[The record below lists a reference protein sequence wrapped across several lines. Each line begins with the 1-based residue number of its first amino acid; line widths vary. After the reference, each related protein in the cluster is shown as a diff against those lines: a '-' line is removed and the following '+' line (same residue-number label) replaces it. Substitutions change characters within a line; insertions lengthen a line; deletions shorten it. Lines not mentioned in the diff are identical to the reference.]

1 MEGVWCVGEYMRFLH
16 LADLHIGK
24 RVNGF
29 SMLEDQMYILNEIL
43 KLVEEYQTDAVLIAG
58 DVYDKA
64 LPSAQAVQ
72 VLDQFISKLVELG
85 QQVFI
90 SCGNHDSAERLAFG
104 GDVLKRAGV
113 YVTPVFSKIPEPI
126 VLRDKWGEIGFYMLP
141 FLRPSMVRTVLEREN
156 VKTGHKE
163 EEYQDGAELQERAEQ
178 QGRADNQENAE
189 HQEIA
194 SYQDAL
200 SAVMSRM
207 EPPKERRN
215 VLLAHQFLTG
225 ALQDDS
231 EEFMVGGVENVDY
244 ELFTG
249 FDYVALGHIHRA
261 QKVGKDYIRYSG
273 TPLKYSFSEASHK
286 KSATLVEIEEKGK
299 ISIQELPLKPLR
311 ELRKLKGSYDELVS
325 RENYVGTNTEDYL
338 HITLTDEEEILDVM
352 NKLRFIYPNMMK
364 LEYDNTRT
372 RTRQLI
378 IPREKAVQ
386 KNPMD
391 LFETFYE
398 QQNNQKMTD
407 AQRDFAQSILK
418 QIQGGDV

>member
-1 MEGVWCVGEYMRFLH
+1 MEGMWCVGEYMRFLH

-126 VLRDKWGEIGFYMLP
+126 VIQDKWGEIGFYMLP
-141 FLRPSMVRTVLEREN
+141 FLRPSMVRTLFS
-156 VKTGHKE
+156 
-163 EEYQDGAELQERAEQ
+163 
-178 QGRADNQENAE
+178 ADD
-189 HQEIA
+189 QEIA

-207 EPPKERRN
+207 KPPKERRN

-244 ELFTG
+244 ELFTD

-273 TPLKYSFSEASHK
+273 TPLKYSFSEAGHK

>member
-104 GDVLKRAGV
+104 GDVMKKAGV
-113 YVTPVFSKIPEPI
+113 YLTPVFSKIPEPI
-126 VLRDKWGEIGFYMLP
+126 VLQDRWGEIGFYMLP
-141 FLRPSMVRTVLEREN
+141 FLRPSMARTLFS
-156 VKTGHKE
+156 
-163 EEYQDGAELQERAEQ
+163 
-178 QGRADNQENAE
+178 ADD
-189 HQEIA
+189 QEIA

-207 EPPKERRN
+207 KPPKERRN

-244 ELFTG
+244 ELFTD

>member
-104 GDVLKRAGV
+104 GDVMKKAGV
-113 YVTPVFSKIPEPI
+113 YVAPVFSKIPEPI
-126 VLRDKWGEIGFYMLP
+126 VIQDKWGEIGFYMLP
-141 FLRPSMVRTVLEREN
+141 FLRPSMVRTLFS
-156 VKTGHKE
+156 
-163 EEYQDGAELQERAEQ
+163 
-178 QGRADNQENAE
+178 ADD
-189 HQEIA
+189 QEIA

-273 TPLKYSFSEASHK
+273 TPLKYSFSEAGHK

>member
-1 MEGVWCVGEYMRFLH
+1 MEGMWCVGEYMRFLH

-126 VLRDKWGEIGFYMLP
+126 VIQDKWGEIGFYMLP
-141 FLRPSMVRTVLEREN
+141 FLRPSMVRTLFS
-156 VKTGHKE
+156 
-163 EEYQDGAELQERAEQ
+163 
-178 QGRADNQENAE
+178 ADD
-189 HQEIA
+189 QEIA

-207 EPPKERRN
+207 KPPKERRN

>member
-126 VLRDKWGEIGFYMLP
+126 VIQDKWGEIGFYMLP
-141 FLRPSMVRTVLEREN
+141 FLRPSMVRSVLGRGDAKSIQN
-156 VKTGHKE
+156 E
-163 EEYQDGAELQERAEQ
+163 EAHQDSADYQDS
-178 QGRADNQENAE
+178 AE

-207 EPPKERRN
+207 KPPKERRN

-231 EEFMVGGVENVDY
+231 EEFMVGDVENVDY
-244 ELFTG
+244 ELFTD

-273 TPLKYSFSEASHK
+273 TPLKYSFSEAGHK

>member
-1 MEGVWCVGEYMRFLH
+1 MRFLH
-16 LADLHIGK
+16 LAELHIGK

-29 SMLEDQMYILNEIL
+29 SMLDDQIYILNEIL
-43 KLVEEYQTDAVLIAG
+43 KLVEENQTDAVLIAG

-90 SCGNHDSAERLAFG
+90 SSGNHDSAERLAFG
-104 GDVLKRAGV
+104 CDVMKKAGV
-113 YVTPVFSKIPEPI
+113 YVTPVFSTIPEPI
-126 VLRDKWGEIGFYMLP
+126 VLQDTWGEIGFYMLP
-141 FLRPSMVRTVLEREN
+141 FLKPSMVRSVLEREN
-156 VKTGHKE
+156 VQPDHME
-163 EEYQDGAELQERAEQ
+163 EE
-178 QGRADNQENAE
+178 
-189 HQEIA
+189 HQAIT

-200 SAVMSRM
+200 ASVMSRM
-207 EPPKERRN
+207 QPPKERRN
-215 VLLAHQFLTG
+215 ILLAHQFLTG
-225 ALQDDS
+225 AKQDDS

-244 ELFTG
+244 ELFAD

-286 KSATLVEIEEKGK
+286 KSVTLVEIEEKGN

-372 RTRQLI
+372 RMRQQI
-378 IPREKAVQ
+378 VPQERAVQ
-386 KNPMD
+386 KNPME

-398 QQNNQKMTD
+398 QQNNQKMTE
-407 AQRDFAQSILK
+407 AQRDFAQNILN
-418 QIQGGDV
+418 QIQGGNV

>member
-104 GDVLKRAGV
+104 GDVMKKAGV
-113 YVTPVFSKIPEPI
+113 YLTPVFSKIPEPI
-126 VLRDKWGEIGFYMLP
+126 VLQDRWGEIGFYMLP
-141 FLRPSMVRTVLEREN
+141 FLRPSMARTLFS
-156 VKTGHKE
+156 
-163 EEYQDGAELQERAEQ
+163 
-178 QGRADNQENAE
+178 ADD
-189 HQEIA
+189 QEIA

-207 EPPKERRN
+207 KPPKERRN

-418 QIQGGDV
+418 QIQGGNV